1 MSRKLPPLN
10 AVRAFEAA
18 ARHLSFTA
26 AASELHVTQAAIS
39 HQIRMLEERLGLILF
54 RRSGRGVLLTDAAQA
69 YLPEVSAAFD
79 RLAAATQRLRAQDGS
94 GVLSAT
100 VLPSFAAKWLLPRL
114 GRFRAAHPDIDL
126 RISSSPDLV
135 DLSRGEFDIA
145 IRAGSGDYPG
155 MRSDFISKE
164 SFFPVCSPALLA
176 AGPPLREPR
185 DLRHYTL
192 LHDEPRDLW
201 RIWFTLVGVTDI
213 DASRGPGFSD
223 SSMVIWA
230 AVEGQGVA
238 IARSALAADDLAA
251 GRLVRPFD
259 QSVPGTSPYWLV
271 CPEAIAER
279 PKIVAFRE
287 WLLAEARA
295 SAEMPGGGGAAQP
308 SIGSSLPSASPRRS
322 GELAKHSLR

>member
-10 AVRAFEAA
+10 ALRAFEAA

-39 HQIRMLEERLGLILF
+39 HQIRMLEERLGLTLF
-54 RRSGRGVLLTDAAQA
+54 RRSGRGVLLTDTAQA

-79 RLAAATQRLRAQDGS
+79 RLAAATHRLKAQDAS

-114 GRFRAAHPDIDL
+114 GRLRLAHPEIDL

-135 DLSRGEFDIA
+135 DLSRGEFDFG

-164 SFFPVCSPALLA
+164 GFFPVCSPALLA
-176 AGPPLREPR
+176 GAAHPLRAPS
-185 DLRHYTL
+185 DLRHFTL
-192 LHDEPRDLW
+192 LHTEPRDLW
-201 RIWFTLVGVTDI
+201 RIWFSLVGVTDI
-213 DASRGPGFSD
+213 DSTRGPGFSD

-230 AVEGQGVA
+230 AIEGQGVA
-238 IARSALAADDLAA
+238 VASAALTAGDLAA
-251 GRLVRPFD
+251 GRLVRLFD
-259 QSVPGTSPYWLV
+259 QSVPATYSYWLV
-271 CPEAIAER
+271 CPEATADR
-279 PKIVAFRE
+279 PKIAAFRD
-287 WLLAEARA
+287 WLLAEARQAEETPATAPATLSRA
-295 SAEMPGGGGAAQP
+295 SGAGAP
-308 SIGSSLPSASPRRS
+308 TPR
-322 GELAKHSLR
+322 